1 MKTMMMSPSNRRR
14 GGWVLLVHLLLMGI
28 LPMMEV
34 LHDHHAVTV
43 AELHRGDG
51 ECEHEH
57 EGSGVGCALLG
68 LGSVPAMFAT
78 AASWSPHSS
87 TLAVSASPA
96 SAADLPDAPASP
108 ALPRAPP
115 RI

>member
-1 MKTMMMSPSNRRR
+1 M
-14 GGWVLLVHLLLMGI
+14 HLLLMGV

-43 AELHRGDG
+43 AELHRADG
-51 ECEHEH
+51 ECEHERH
-57 EGSGVGCALLG
+57 GAGCALLG
-68 LGSVPAMFAT
+68 LGSVPAVLAT
-78 AASWSPHSS
+78 AASWPPHSS
-87 TLAVSASPA
+87 TLAASTSPA